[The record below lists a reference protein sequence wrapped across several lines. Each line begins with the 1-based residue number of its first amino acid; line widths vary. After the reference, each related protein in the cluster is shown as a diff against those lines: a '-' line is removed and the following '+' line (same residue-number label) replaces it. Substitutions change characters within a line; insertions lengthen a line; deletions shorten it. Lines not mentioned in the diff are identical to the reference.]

1 MTTLNVKNVVK
12 KFNSQIALNNVSFE
26 IKSGEFVCI
35 LGPSGCGKSTLLRAI
50 AGLEEV
56 ESGSIEIGGRDVTC
70 EPPSN
75 RNFGIVFQSYALFP
89 NMNVEENIAYG
100 LRSKRIDCD
109 EISRRVDEILEI
121 VGLSEHRKKYPQQL
135 SGGQQQRVAISRALV
150 LNPGFLLLD
159 EPLSALDAKVRIKLR
174 REIRKIQQRFG
185 ITTIMVTH
193 DQEEA
198 LSMADKLI
206 VMNEGR
212 VEQIDT
218 PLKIYEA
225 PVNNF
230 VADFVGAANF
240 VGSHSVI
247 RPENIRICAVSQ
259 GKIPANVCDIE
270 FRGAFYRVE
279 ADSTAGRIMIDIPP
293 QQNEARFLKCGSI
306 IYLDIP
312 QDRLISLE
320 RVS

>member
-135 SGGQQQRVAISRALV
+135 SGGQQQRVAIARALV

-159 EPLSALDAKVRIKLR
+159 EPLSA
-174 REIRKIQQRFG
+174 FFSG
-185 ITTIMVTH
+185 I
-193 DQEEA
+193 
-198 LSMADKLI
+198 L
-206 VMNEGR
+206 
-212 VEQIDT
+212 
-218 PLKIYEA
+218 
-225 PVNNF
+225 
-230 VADFVGAANF
+230 
-240 VGSHSVI
+240 
-247 RPENIRICAVSQ
+247 
-259 GKIPANVCDIE
+259 
-270 FRGAFYRVE
+270 
-279 ADSTAGRIMIDIPP
+279 
-293 QQNEARFLKCGSI
+293 
-306 IYLDIP
+306 
-312 QDRLISLE
+312 
-320 RVS
+320 